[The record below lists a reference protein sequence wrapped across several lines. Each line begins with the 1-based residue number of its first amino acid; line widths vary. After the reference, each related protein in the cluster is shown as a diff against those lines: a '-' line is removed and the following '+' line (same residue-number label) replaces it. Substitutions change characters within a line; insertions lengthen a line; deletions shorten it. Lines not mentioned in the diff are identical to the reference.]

1 MLLDVGTKGGAL
13 FLSLLLFIVPIIGY
27 EVATTAF
34 GIDGIEAGKW
44 IGVGFTLFTLV
55 LWVGSYIFRVAT
67 KDMTYVSFV
76 ISSERE
82 GMKHKE

>member
-1 MLLDVGTKGGAL
+1 MTLDPCCGSELVYSSK
-13 FLSLLLFIVPIIGY
+13 SCVDRVLLFRTESIQCCA
-27 EVATTAF
+27 ELF
-34 GIDGIEAGKW
+34 
-44 IGVGFTLFTLV
+44 GVGFTLFTLV